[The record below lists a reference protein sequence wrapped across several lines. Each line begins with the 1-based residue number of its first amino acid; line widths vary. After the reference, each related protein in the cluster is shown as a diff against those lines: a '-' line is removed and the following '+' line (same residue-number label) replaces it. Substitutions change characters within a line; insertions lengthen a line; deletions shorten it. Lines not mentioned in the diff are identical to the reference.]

1 MDLTRFVARR
11 LALALVT
18 VFGVTV
24 VTFAVTIILPGDVA
38 TLIVGIEDDP
48 RRVAAIERQLGLDQ
62 PLHLQYIDWLSG
74 VITGDMGNSM
84 RFDDPV
90 NGLIARRFPA
100 SAFLAL
106 SAMTV
111 AVLTAIPL
119 GVFAALGRD
128 SWRDYTASIT
138 AFVGISLPSFFW
150 GLVLILILARY
161 TGLFPPAGYV
171 NPTDDPVDA
180 VRHVALPALALGFGL
195 MAHLT
200 RMTRSSLIGELRAG
214 YIDLARTKGLSE
226 RSIIYRHA
234 MRNAFLPVL
243 TVLGFQ
249 MAFLFGGVVVIEEVF
264 SYPGLGSLA
273 FSALENRDIPLI
285 QGTVLIFAVVFVVSN
300 LVVDVLYAVLDP
312 RVEQGGGA

>member
-1 MDLTRFVARR
+1 MNLARFIARR
-11 LALALVT
+11 LALALGT

-24 VTFAVTIILPGDVA
+24 VTFAITIILPGDVA

-48 RRVAAIERQLGLDQ
+48 QRVAAIQRELGLDQ
-62 PLHLQYIDWLSG
+62 PLHVQYVDWLVG
-74 VITGDMGNSM
+74 ILQGDMGNSM
-84 RFDDPV
+84 RFGDPV
-90 NGLIARRFPA
+90 NGLVRRRFPA
-100 SAFLAL
+100 SAFLAVA
-106 SAMTV
+106 AMTV
-111 AVLTAIPL
+111 AILAAIPL

-128 SWRDYTASIT
+128 TWRDYAASVT
-138 AFVGISLPSFFW
+138 AFLGISLPGFFW

-171 NPTDDPVDA
+171 SPAEDPIAA
-180 VRHVALPALALGFGL
+180 VHHVALPALALGFGL

-214 YIDLARTKGLSE
+214 YIDLAKTKGLSE
-226 RSIIYRHA
+226 RAIIYRHA
-234 MRNAFLPVL
+234 LRNAFLPVL
-243 TVLGFQ
+243 TVMGFQ
-249 MAFLFGGVVVIEEVF
+249 MAFLFGGVVVIEVVF
-264 SYPGLGSLA
+264 SYPGLGTLA

-285 QGTVLIFAVVFVVSN
+285 QGTVLIFATIFVVSN